1 MLIKYAAINRNSA
14 NEQNRLEPLPLTI
27 RGLEIMDDAD
37 LLRSRATR
45 LFALAE
51 RSRQQGYSDYA
62 EELDRLAREVVRH
75 VVAIEGRFRV
85 AAA

>member
-1 MLIKYAAINRNSA
+1 VLIKYAAINRNSA
-14 NEQNRLEPLPLTI
+14 NEQNRLEPLPVTI
-27 RGLEIMDDAD
+27 RGLGIMDDAD

-62 EELDRLAREVVRH
+62 EELDRLAR
-75 VVAIEGRFRV
+75 GRQARGSKSKG
-85 AAA
+85 ASG